1 MAKGYV
7 NISSEE
13 LKKLFIIMDGIASV
27 ERSKID
33 QIQNIIAKEAY
44 RVQALKIRE
53 EFLRGR
59 GQMGY
64 DEVQKKIKMLNK
76 GFLEISKD
84 KESFTEMLIDE
95 DI

>member
-1 MAKGYV
+1 MAKAYV
-7 NISSEE
+7 NMSSEE

-33 QIQNIIAKEAY
+33 LIQNGIAKEAY
-44 RVQALKIRE
+44 RIQALRIRE
-53 EFLRGR
+53 DIIKGR

-64 DEVQKKIKMLNK
+64 DEVQNKIKMLNK

-84 KESFTEMLIDE
+84 KESFTEMLINE